1 MGYHGF
7 GFKDCHSVY
16 VYRIIL
22 NFVIRYIHI
31 DKYIYIEREREFR
44 EYRVEGS
51 RVRGCRSTASGLG
64 AGW

>member
-31 DKYIYIEREREFR
+31 DKYIYRERESLESIGLR
-44 EYRVEGS
+44 DL
-51 RVRGCRSTASGLG
+51 GCAVVVQLLRD
-64 AGW
+64 